1 MKRLAETARGS
12 LVRELPKRLPA
23 IALHHSEAIWVLA
36 QLGFQGAASKST
48 FNEYIKSLRKLGCP
62 FARGEVSARGRHLA
76 NYSYFHLMELALVL
90 TLRVYN
96 AVPDSVLVEVVRHR
110 GTLRRLYRQAYAQRK
125 SGAGRP
131 TAIAL
136 GRSRVAVKGVFLDLR
151 INFAGGK
158 LVRFGPPKLISA
170 VEALK
175 VYALHSGA
183 AHAFLPIN
191 ISALSERLIATACNA
206 PVIRTGPRPDHTGA
220 ALRRRKAANS
230 ADRNC
235 S

>member
-1 MKRLAETARGS
+1 
-12 LVRELPKRLPA
+12 
-23 IALHHSEAIWVLA
+23 
-36 QLGFQGAASKST
+36 
-48 FNEYIKSLRKLGCP
+48 
-62 FARGEVSARGRHLA
+62 
-76 NYSYFHLMELALVL
+76 
-90 TLRVYN
+90 
-96 AVPDSVLVEVVRHR
+96 
-110 GTLRRLYRQAYAQRK
+110 
-125 SGAGRP
+125 
-131 TAIAL
+131 
-136 GRSRVAVKGVFLDLR
+136 VKGVFLDFR

-183 AHAFLPIN
+183 ARAFLPIN